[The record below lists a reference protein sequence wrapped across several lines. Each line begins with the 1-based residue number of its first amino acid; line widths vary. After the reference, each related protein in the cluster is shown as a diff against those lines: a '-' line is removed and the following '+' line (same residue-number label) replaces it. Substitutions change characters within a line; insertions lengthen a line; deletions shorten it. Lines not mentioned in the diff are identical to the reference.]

1 MGTNAPHVAH
11 QIIERLRF
19 TVHITLTLW
28 KILAEI
34 LLSTEIQKM
43 SVELLVY
50 SAVRELHYIAAP
62 QKTKILLSTG
72 RTDCATVMIYQFAV
86 KLFSQSD
93 SGPHC
98 QNQSA
103 GIP

>member
-1 MGTNAPHVAH
+1 
-11 QIIERLRF
+11 
-19 TVHITLTLW
+19 
-28 KILAEI
+28 
-34 LLSTEIQKM
+34 M

-50 SAVRELHYIAAP
+50 SAVRQLHYIAAP

-93 SGPHC
+93 SGPH
-98 QNQSA
+98 S
-103 GIP
+103 